1 MPTIVSGIDIIVVAV
16 LCVFI
21 YSGYRKGLLRMI
33 FGLFSI
39 FFAIALANVFYGVVS
54 SALRQTPLFPWLQV
68 QVTNALGLSE
78 LISAN
83 IHDVIAQADIIEGLQ
98 LPAFVRAML
107 HANNNPEVFN
117 MLGIT
122 FIEEYIASFV
132 ALIIINIISA
142 VIVFLLVLT
151 ILKIVSKSLRLFNHI
166 PIIGGLNRLGGAA
179 CGAAF
184 AMLAIWSVLA
194 VIWFMEANEVHA
206 VIYETMLARFFYEN
220 NLILDFLMDIL

>member
-33 FGLFSI
+33 FGLFSV

-54 SALRQTPLFPWLQV
+54 SALRQTPMFPWLQE

-83 IHDVIAQADIIEGLQ
+83 INDVIAQADIIEGLQ
-98 LPAFVRAML
+98 LPRFVIALL

-151 ILKIVSKSLRLFNHI
+151 VLKIVSKSLRMFNHI

-194 VIWFMEANEVHA
+194 VVWFMETGEAHA
-206 VIYETMLARFFYEN
+206 VIYETMLTRFFYEN